1 MRSLGLNASDAE
13 VADMI
18 NEIDLDQNG
27 TLDLDGTYICAKTRF
42 CDTENLHRIHQDDD
56 DGCQAC

>member
-27 TLDLDGTYICAKTRF
+27 TLDLDGTYTRVNVF
-42 CDTENLHRIHQDDD
+42 LRY
-56 DGCQAC
+56 